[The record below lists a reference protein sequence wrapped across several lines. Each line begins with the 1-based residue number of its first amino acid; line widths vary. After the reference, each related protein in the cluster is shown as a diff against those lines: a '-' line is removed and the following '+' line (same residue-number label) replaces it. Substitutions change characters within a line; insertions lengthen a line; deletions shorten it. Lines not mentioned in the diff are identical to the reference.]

1 MSPTQHG
8 RAAGRASAA
17 PPAFA
22 TSGSMVDGGSAGTA
36 ASSAKGAAKA
46 PKGAKPGRKPGPG
59 KAAASAAAAA
69 ASAGAGTGSV
79 SSGEHSGANDDTLCG
94 LCYAGYKL
102 GDKWRKVRYIHIHW
116 YMLMESGALCHPDG
130 KPMHMLSE
138 WTDKDPFKRWAKDKG
153 QRVSSHFKCF
163 PHSALAHC
171 FESCSTEVLVHK
183 HCLHA
188 FNFVVKARF
197 DDLVAATGYV
207 PGPHP
212 DDFGSVYAKK
222 DLEAALVFNPAKP
235 ELYVRDPAVIS
246 HAGAR
251 AAYRT

>member
-1 MSPTQHG
+1 MRPSGG
-8 RAAGRASAA
+8 RGGYAGPSAAAPVAAKASAA
-17 PPAFA
+17 SGGV
-22 TSGSMVDGGSAGTA
+22 TSPDEVQ
-36 ASSAKGAAKA
+36 
-46 PKGAKPGRKPGPG
+46 
-59 KAAASAAAAA
+59 
-69 ASAGAGTGSV
+69 
-79 SSGEHSGANDDTLCG
+79 CG

-130 KPMHMLSE
+130 TPMHMLSE

-171 FESCSTEVLVHK
+171 FEPWSTEVLVHK

-222 DLEAALVFNPAKP
+222 DLEAALVFNPQRP
-235 ELYVRDPAVIS
+235 QMYIHNPGAVTPGVMLDTGLPLPMPGQG
-246 HAGAR
+246 HM
-251 AAYRT
+251 AAPPPSAVAPPPLGGPGT